1 MYLVKVL
8 IWNVCMYLSL
18 PCYIIEFKILLLVK
32 YFIVTFVTSNITIM
46 NTRLKQFL
54 DAENISQSQFADTI
68 KVVRASVSHVLS
80 GRNNPSYEFIRA
92 IMNSYPELNIEWLM
106 LGKGKMYKTV
116 QTELPATP
124 VQPQMQSL
132 FFEDEDLFEA
142 PQTSA
147 QESNI
152 PAQLPTPSD
161 SAQTSSNMN
170 TLNDIRQSVVKQRNV
185 SKIIIMFDDGTFQ
198 EM

>member
-1 MYLVKVL
+1 
-8 IWNVCMYLSL
+8 
-18 PCYIIEFKILLLVK
+18 
-32 YFIVTFVTSNITIM
+32 M

-80 GRNNPSYEFIRA
+80 GRNNPSYDFIRA

-106 LGKGKMYKTV
+106 LGKGKMYKTA
-116 QTELPATP
+116 QAEAPAPP
-124 VQPQMQSL
+124 VPPQMPTLL
-132 FFEDEDLFEA
+132 FNDDDLFED
-142 PQTSA
+142 PVTTA

-152 PAQLPTPSD
+152 PVQQPTPAAFTQSSCD
-161 SAQTSSNMN
+161 INTSNNTKQT
-170 TLNDIRQSVVKQRNV
+170 IVKQRNV